1 VKIKRLSILLFS
13 LCLVLVFASLS
24 IMIGCST
31 TPNAPATSAP
41 STTPVAATTSA
52 APPATTSAAPAKT
65 VVLKLAPGGLP
76 NAESLF
82 SGIPEWIEEI
92 EKRTEGRVKIEA
104 YYGETLAKGRENVDA
119 LESGLADVI
128 FPAPHHQPGKLP
140 LYTLGNVPGLTNDY
154 WAKAMAWYELMS
166 TEKAIQ
172 DEFAKY
178 GGRIIG
184 GAYYPPVHLISLTP
198 INSLN
203 EVNGQKVAAMYP
215 SSDLLAKFGAAP
227 LSITPAE
234 QYEALLRKTAALN
247 ASPVVAVVDF
257 KLYEVAKYCTT
268 FNLGDRNHALV
279 IREDAFAKLSPADQ
293 KIILDFAPEYT
304 RIAYDAAIVD
314 SEPRGTDILKANG
327 VTFITPSDEDS
338 VKLMAVAEEL
348 AAAWAAEMDGKGLP
362 GTVLMNRYKELIKQY
377 EAKSPLKK

>member
-1 VKIKRLSILLFS
+1 
-13 LCLVLVFASLS
+13 
-24 IMIGCST
+24 MIGCSN
-31 TPNAPATSAP
+31 TPTQSAPATSAP
-41 STTPVAATTSA
+41 ATTPAAATTSA
-52 APPATTSAAPAKT
+52 APPTTSAPTQTATTPAAPAKA
-65 VVLKLAPGGLP
+65 VILKLAPGGLP
-76 NAESLF
+76 NAEALF
-82 SGIPEWIEEI
+82 SGIPEWIKEI

-104 YYGETLAKGRENVDA
+104 YYGETLAKGRENIDA

-140 LYTLGNVPGLTNDY
+140 LFTLGNVPGLTNDY
-154 WAKAMAWYELMS
+154 WAKAMAWYELLKS
-166 TEKAIQ
+166 EKALQ

-184 GAYYPPVHLISLTP
+184 AAYYTPVHLLSLTP

-203 EVNGQKVAAMYP
+203 ELKGQKVAAMYP
-215 SSDLLAKFGAAP
+215 ASEILAKFGAAP

-234 QYEALLRKTAALN
+234 QYEALLRKTAGLN
-247 ASPVVAVVDF
+247 ASPVMAVVDF
-257 KLYEVAKYCTT
+257 KLYEVAKYYTT

-293 KIILDFAPEYT
+293 KIIEDFAPEYT
-304 RIAYDAAIVD
+304 QIAYDAAVVG

-327 VTFITPSDEDS
+327 VNFITPSAEDS
-338 VKLMAVAEEL
+338 AKLMVTAEEL
-348 AAAWAAEMDGKGLP
+348 AAAWVAEMDGKGLP
-362 GTVLMNRYKELIKQY
+362 GTALMTRYKELIKQY